1 MARHDRYDIA
11 KAITQNQSPIA
22 IVEHYLELLMGP
34 APVAARAYISPD
46 VVIRFTGGRMMHDPT
61 ECAAFNKQRYAWVKK
76 RFERADLVT
85 DTFDGTHVVY
95 NIGTLYGAWPD
106 GTVFEGNRYVDRYV
120 LCDGLIIVMDV

>member
-61 ECAAFNKQRYAWVKK
+61 ENVPPSTNN
-76 RFERADLVT
+76 VM
-85 DTFDGTHVVY
+85 
-95 NIGTLYGAWPD
+95 P
-106 GTVFEGNRYVDRYV
+106 
-120 LCDGLIIVMDV
+120 GLKSGLSGPILSQILSMAPMSFTI